1 MVCLH
6 IYAGYSRAVDILPA
20 KHQYVLQTASL
31 ALRNPPPRQEGASS
45 SLPSAHGSA
54 TDMLC
59 GPVTPSRFRE
69 IYCTHSV
76 LCRSADIYA
85 YIYAPVGTRLE
96 AVSSQHCDFVLHN
109 GSMAIS
115 TRSERQSAASRAHIF
130 HSSLSVP

>member
-31 ALRNPPPRQEGASS
+31 ALRNHPPRQEGASS

-76 LCRSADIYA
+76 LCSSADIYA
-85 YIYAPVGTRLE
+85 PVGARLE
-96 AVSSQHCDFVLHN
+96 AVSSQDCDFVLHN
-109 GSMAIS
+109 GSMTNS
-115 TRSERQSAASRAHIF
+115 TRSERQSAASGAHIF